1 MKLELTQL
9 NKEFIKSSFVG
20 KVKFSDL
27 KSIATITVRKI
38 NDDGDDNNLF
48 QRPSDSVRISEISKF
63 LSEKLLDA
71 NGKLKTKDK
80 NIVVF
85 PTAVIIS
92 LNQRDDDT
100 EPFIN
105 WDDRYLEFDEGMYEA
120 FIVDGQHRFLG
131 IQRFYEENKLSEND
145 IDIEL
150 PVTVLVGYDIW
161 EQSKIFYEVNFKQ
174 KQVNKSLYYDLFG
187 SMPGEPS
194 KEKLAHS
201 LVKYLNYNQE
211 SPFFEMVKMLGVGP
225 GIISQAFLVEKLVKL
240 FAPKKALSF
249 FYDYYENGESD
260 QNLLAKTLL
269 VYFESIKKQFP
280 EYYPKKNKDGKYSST
295 DQDVLFKTTGVGA
308 FFRLLND
315 FENEINSSE
324 ASIDSLKEIFNS
336 KFSLVSKDEAIDLFS
351 KNGQFGGGSSEGT
364 QVRLYNRL
372 RDIINYKDG
381 VIGKTYEN
389 AKVTDLLLIDLNG
402 KKMHKLTMNDGT
414 TKIIG
419 DAELLSIKDL

>member
-20 KVKFSDL
+20 KMKFSDL
-27 KSIATITVRKI
+27 KSIATVTVRRI
-38 NDDGDDNNLF
+38 NDDGNDNNLF
-48 QRPSDSVRISEISKF
+48 QRPSDSVRISDISKF
-63 LSEKLLDA
+63 LSEKLLDT
-71 NGKLKTKDK
+71 NGKVRTKDK
-80 NIVVF
+80 NIVIF

-92 LNQRDDDT
+92 LNQRDEDI
-100 EPFIN
+100 EPSIN
-105 WDDRYLEFDEGMYEA
+105 WDDRHLEFEKEMYEA

-131 IQRFYEENKLSEND
+131 IKRFYEENRLSESD

-150 PVTVLVGYDIW
+150 PVTVLLGYDIW

-201 LVKYLNYNQE
+201 LVKHLNYNQE

-249 FYDYYENGESD
+249 FYDNYENGRSD

-269 VYFESIKKQFP
+269 VYFESIKNQFP
-280 EYYPKKNKDGKYSST
+280 EYYPKKNVDGRYSSI

-315 FENEINSSE
+315 FEKEINSNE
-324 ASIDSLKEIFNS
+324 ANIDSLKEFFNS
-336 KFSLVSKDEAIDLFS
+336 KFSLISKDEARDLFS
-351 KNGQFGGGSSEGT
+351 KNGQFSGGSSEGT
-364 QVRLYNRL
+364 QVRLYSRL
-372 RDIINYKDG
+372 RDTIDYKEG
-381 VIGKTYEN
+381 VIGKTYQN
-389 AKVTDLLLIDLNG
+389 AKILFLKSKDVHGRNMHEVTMDNGTTNIISDEELLI
-402 KKMHKLTMNDGT
+402 
-414 TKIIG
+414 
-419 DAELLSIKDL
+419 IKNS